1 MKNEKEVTLTN
12 CMEGFQKEEINYT
25 DYEVSFRRWLVSQVD
40 SGNMSLNEVRDR
52 FQVNQTE
59 LKRVFKRWQE
69 LYSDELHLSL
79 KTMSSKDRADNGELE
94 KRIKELENQ
103 LELAQMKNVALNTMI
118 DIAEKDYKLAIRKKS
133 GPKQ

>member
-1 MKNEKEVTLTN
+1 MKKEREAILTN
-12 CMEGFQKEEINYT
+12 CMEGFQKEEINYS

-52 FQVNQTE
+52 FQINQTE

>member
-1 MKNEKEVTLTN
+1 MRKENEATLTD
-12 CMEGFQKEEINYT
+12 CMEGFQKEEIHFN
-25 DYEVSFRRWLVSQVD
+25 DYEVSFRRWLVSQID

-52 FQVNQTE
+52 FQINQTL

-69 LYSDELHLSL
+69 LYSDEIHLSL
-79 KTMSSKDRADNGELE
+79 KTMSSKDRADNSELE
-94 KRIKELENQ
+94 KRIKELEKQ